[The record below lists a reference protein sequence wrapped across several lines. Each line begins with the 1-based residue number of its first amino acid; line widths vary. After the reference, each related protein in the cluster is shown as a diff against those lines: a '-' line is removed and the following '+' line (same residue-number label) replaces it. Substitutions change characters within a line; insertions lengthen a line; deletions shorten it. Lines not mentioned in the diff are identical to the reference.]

1 MANNK
6 FKPSPDLG
14 KPKRRGG
21 SAPRVTG
28 NPNSNPPKR
37 KNSGK

>member
-14 KPKRRGG
+14 KPARRDG
-21 SAPRVTG
+21 SAPKVTG
-28 NPNSNPPKR
+28 NPKSTPPKR
-37 KNSGK
+37 KNTGK

>member
-14 KPKRRGG
+14 KPARRDG
-21 SAPRVTG
+21 SAPKVTG
-28 NPNSNPPKR
+28 NPKKTPKR